1 MKGRTESGRC
11 KSLVGVASWSG
22 FSRRTERCTQR
33 QVISGAI
40 AFQLRFS
47 LRRNGNLWEN
57 MECCSAS
64 GTQASWSKKHQ
75 KPSLAKIMQTKCT
88 GIQCTAYAIWWA
100 LSWVTIWCSGDAAAK
115 CCLISWALGATNTQ
129 KHWFLCKWHFSCTDL
144 LSFQNLCCA
153 MLFCR
158 VALSRFSLLFLC
170 GGAGMVV
177 ARSVYFCSTTKWG
190 SDLYLPFTLIVLYKW
205 RQRKWYSIIAIMQT
219 VSGIGAAIGW

>member
-1 MKGRTESGRC
+1 MFPNIWDPSRIEGDQPGALQFPASPRSAFASKLIPIETSAVWGMPPGQCSVWKQMKGRTESGRC

-33 QVISGAI
+33 QVISGAM

-47 LRRNGNLWEN
+47 LRRNGKLWEN
-57 MECCSAS
+57 MEYCSAS

-115 CCLISWALGATNTQ
+115 CCLES
-129 KHWFLCKWHFSCTDL
+129 KESH
-144 LSFQNLCCA
+144 
-153 MLFCR
+153 
-158 VALSRFSLLFLC
+158 
-170 GGAGMVV
+170 
-177 ARSVYFCSTTKWG
+177 
-190 SDLYLPFTLIVLYKW
+190 
-205 RQRKWYSIIAIMQT
+205 
-219 VSGIGAAIGW
+219 